1 MKDFLIRA
9 GLSRKQFESEL
20 KENSTKLLTLVQTR
34 LWLKVVIG
42 LFLGIVL
49 GVVLGPDLSL
59 ISPRTAAL
67 ITGWLALPG
76 NLFLQLVKMIVIP
89 LVFSSIIVGILSAG
103 EPEFLKKIGPRLAV
117 YFLVTTTTATMIGFG
132 VSYVIRPGAYIN
144 TAEMDVV
151 TEARNVADPG
161 LGKDAFSSIPDKVV
175 DILPSNPL
183 ESMLR
188 GDMLGVVMFTIII
201 GLALMFISKEL
212 MTPALNLLITVQE
225 VSMTVVKWAMV
236 LVPYAVFGLMTQ
248 ITSRIGINALA
259 GLSMYIVTVLVGLT
273 LLVGVYL
280 LIIILF
286 TDRPPLRFL
295 GNIKEVQLLA
305 FSTSSSAAVMPLSIK
320 TAEEKLKVKPA
331 ISQFLIPVGATINMD
346 GTALYQVVAT
356 VFLAQV
362 FGVELSFPAMLMIV
376 AITVGAS
383 IGAPSAP
390 GVGIVIL
397 ATILESAGIPTSGI
411 ALILGVDRILDMS
424 RTSANVTGDLTAC
437 AFFNKQLARFFERD
451 YKPSGKGI

>member
-1 MKDFLIRA
+1 MRDFLIRT
-9 GLSRKQFESEL
+9 GLRTKQFESEL
-20 KENSTKLLTLVQTR
+20 KENSSKLLTLVKTK
-34 LWLKVVIG
+34 LWLKVVVG
-42 LFLGIVL
+42 LVLGIVL
-49 GVVLGPDLSL
+49 GIILGPDLNL
-59 ISPRTAAL
+59 ISPKAAAL

-117 YFLVTTTTATMIGFG
+117 YFLITTTIATMIGFG
-132 VSYVIRPGAYIN
+132 AAYVIQPGTYINMEEMSVATESQPATDPGA
-144 TAEMDVV
+144 AE
-151 TEARNVADPG
+151 
-161 LGKDAFSSIPDKVV
+161 DAFSNIPDRVV
-175 DILPSNPL
+175 NILPSNPL

-188 GDMLGVVMFTIII
+188 GDMLGVVIFTVII
-201 GLALMFISKEL
+201 GLALMFTGEEF
-212 MTPALNLLITVQE
+212 MRPALNLLMTVQE

-248 ITSRIGINALA
+248 ITSKIGINALA
-259 GLSMYIVTVLVGLT
+259 GLSMYIMTVLIGLV

-280 LIIILF
+280 LIITIF

-320 TAEEKLKVKPA
+320 TAEEKLKVTPA
-331 ISQFLIPVGATINMD
+331 ISQFLVPVGATINMD

-362 FGVELSFPAMLMIV
+362 FGVQLSFAAMLMII

-397 ATILESAGIPTSGI
+397 ATILESAGIPASGI

-437 AFFNKQLARFFERD
+437 AFFNKQLAGLFEGR
-451 YKPSGKGI
+451 